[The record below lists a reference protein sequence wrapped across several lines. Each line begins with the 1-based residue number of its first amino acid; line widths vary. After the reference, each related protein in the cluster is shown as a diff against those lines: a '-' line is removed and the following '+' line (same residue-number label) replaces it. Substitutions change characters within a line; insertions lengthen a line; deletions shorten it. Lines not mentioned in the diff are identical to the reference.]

1 MTLEIRLSPEA
12 TQDRERLAQ
21 FLVEKSP
28 AAAISAIETI
38 VGAISRLSR
47 FPYNGRDIGDE
58 RRELSIPFGKSGY
71 IAQYR
76 IEPDAVIVARIF
88 HMREDR

>member
-12 TQDRERLAQ
+12 TRDRKRLAQ

-28 AAAISAIETI
+28 AAAIGALEAI

-47 FPYNGRDIGDE
+47 FPYNGRDVGDGK
-58 RRELSIPFGKSGY
+58 RELSIPFGKSGY

-76 IEPDAVIVARIF
+76 IEPDAIIVARIF